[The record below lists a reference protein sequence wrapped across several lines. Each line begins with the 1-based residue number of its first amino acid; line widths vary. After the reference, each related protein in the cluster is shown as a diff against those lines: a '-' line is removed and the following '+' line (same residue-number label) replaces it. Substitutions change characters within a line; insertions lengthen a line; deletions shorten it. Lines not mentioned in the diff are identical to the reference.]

1 MIQNKVIYGN
11 VTVLDLA
18 MALIILVVSIGLAK
32 AFALYTRRL
41 LKEKVDKG
49 HLEIVVKVLYYAIVV
64 TAVFVVLP
72 LLGVKP
78 SGLLVA
84 GGVVGLAIGFA
95 SQSIIGNLISGIF
108 LIIERPIKMGQS
120 VNIEGTV
127 GIVEDIRIMS
137 TTLRTFEGLF
147 VRIPNQKVFTTNIT
161 NYVANVAR
169 RVDYTIGI
177 PYTAEAEKAISLI
190 KKLIEAEPFALKN
203 PEPMVYVGN
212 LGDNSV
218 DLQVRF
224 WAPVS
229 EWFSVKSK
237 MLWRMKKTLEEEG
250 IEIPFPQ
257 RVLWFANEL
266 KGTVKADSESGPVA
280 GKEAEPENLS

>member
-1 MIQNKVIYGN
+1 MIHNKVIYGN
-11 VTVLDLA
+11 VTVIDLIV
-18 MALIILVVSIGLAK
+18 ALIILVVSIGVAK
-32 AFALYTRRL
+32 ALVLYTRRL

-49 HLEIVVKVLYYAIVV
+49 QLEVFAKVLYYAIIV
-64 TAVFVVLP
+64 TAVLVVLP

-137 TTLRTFEGLF
+137 TTLRTFEGLY
-147 VRIPNQKVFTTNIT
+147 VRVPNQKVFTSNIT

-177 PYTAEAEKAISLI
+177 PYTAEAEEAISLI
-190 KKLIEAEPFALKN
+190 KRLIEAEPFALKN
-203 PEPMVYVGN
+203 PEPVVYVDN

-218 DLQVRF
+218 NIIVRF
-224 WAPVS
+224 WSPVS
-229 EWFSVKSK
+229 EWFSIKTK
-237 MLWRMKKTLEEEG
+237 MLWRMKKVLEEEG

-266 KGTVKADSESGPVA
+266 KGSVKVDPASWRDTSASGR
-280 GKEAEPENLS
+280 ERSY

>member
-1 MIQNKVIYGN
+1 MIHNKVIYGN

-32 AFALYTRRL
+32 ALALYTRRL

-49 HLEIVVKVLYYAIVV
+49 HLEIVVKVLYCAIVV
-64 TAVFVVLP
+64 TAVLVALPFV
-72 LLGVKP
+72 GVKP

-203 PEPMVYVGN
+203 PEPMVYVDN

-229 EWFSVKSK
+229 EWFSIKTK
-237 MLWRMKKTLEEEG
+237 MLWRMKKALEEEG

-266 KGTVKADSESGPVA
+266 KGSGFH
-280 GKEAEPENLS
+280 N

>member
-1 MIQNKVIYGN
+1 MIYNKVIYGN

-18 MALIILVVSIGLAK
+18 MALIILIVSIGVAK
-32 AFALYTRRL
+32 GIVLYTRRL

-49 HLEIVVKVLYYAIVV
+49 QLEIFAKVLYYAIIV
-64 TAVFVVLP
+64 TAVLVVLP
-72 LLGVKP
+72 FLGVKP

-137 TTLRTFEGLF
+137 TTLRTFEGLY
-147 VRIPNQKVFTTNIT
+147 VRVPNQKVFTSNIT

-169 RVDYTIGI
+169 RVDYSIGI
-177 PYTAEAEKAISLI
+177 PYTADAEKAISLI

-203 PEPMVYVGN
+203 PEPMVYVDN

-218 DLQVRF
+218 NLLVRF

-229 EWFSVKSK
+229 EWFSIKTK
-237 MLWRMKKTLEEEG
+237 MLWRMKKALEEEG

-266 KGTVKADSESGPVA
+266 KGSVTGDLESIPLA
-280 GKEAEPENLS
+280 GK